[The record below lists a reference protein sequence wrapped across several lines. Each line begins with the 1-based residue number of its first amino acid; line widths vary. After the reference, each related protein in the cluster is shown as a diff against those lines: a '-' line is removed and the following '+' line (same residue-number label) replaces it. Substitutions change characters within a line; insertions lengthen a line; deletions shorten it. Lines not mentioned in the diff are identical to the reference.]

1 MFRGSAVAIVTP
13 FNHDKSINYKSFEK
27 LLEFHLIND
36 TDAIVVCGTTGE
48 SSTLTDEEK
57 LAMIEFSAKKIDGK
71 IPVIAGTGSNN
82 TMHAKNLTLQAK
94 NCGADAALVVT
105 PYYNKTTQNGIVEH
119 YKEISKADL
128 PIIIYNV
135 PSRTGLNILPDTYN
149 DLLQIKNVIGVKEAS
164 ANISQIMQIKYN
176 VNKFIDENK
185 NNFYIYS
192 GNDDQIV
199 PTLSLGGDGVISVLA
214 NIFPKQVHQICEK
227 YFSKDI
233 ESSLELQLEFLP
245 LINDLFCEVNPIPI
259 KYAMNKMGFDVGE
272 YRLPLTKIS
281 NENEKRLNDTLTRLN
296 V

>member
-94 NCGADAALVVT
+94 NCGADSALVVT